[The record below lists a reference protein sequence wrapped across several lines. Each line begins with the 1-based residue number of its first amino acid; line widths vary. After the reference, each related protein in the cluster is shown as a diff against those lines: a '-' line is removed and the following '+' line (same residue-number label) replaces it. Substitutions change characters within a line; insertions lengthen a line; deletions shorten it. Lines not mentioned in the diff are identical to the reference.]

1 MSQDFMNDEYNEE
14 SKIRIMVE
22 NVALMLS
29 RRKMHHNL
37 SFENIKSQFLENIN
51 GYSTSYSDDV
61 NTIEVYLTFCK
72 ITKIDKSDEDKYFT
86 SDMNK
91 YKILIAEM
99 ASPKVINMFDIA
111 DNSELV
117 FIKEVMS
124 DRADHASNP
133 SVILLTEEQQA
144 QVMIEYNIEPGQL
157 PEIKFGTCA
166 LARYY
171 QLKRG
176 EIVEINSPSE
186 AGYSIRYRI
195 CK

>member
-29 RRKMHHNL
+29 RRKMYSEL
-37 SFENIKSQFLENIN
+37 SFEDIRTQFLENIN
-51 GYSTSYSDDV
+51 GYSTSYNDGT
-61 NTIEVYLTFCK
+61 NIIEIYLTFCK
-72 ITKIDKSDEDKYFT
+72 ITKVDKSDEDKYFT
-86 SDMNK
+86 SDTNR

-99 ASPKVINMFDIA
+99 ASPKVINMFDVA
-111 DNSELV
+111 SNSELV
-117 FIKEVMS
+117 FIREVMS
-124 DRADHASNP
+124 DRADHVSNP
-133 SVILLTEEQQA
+133 TLILLTEEQQS
-144 QVMIEYNIEPGQL
+144 QVIKEYNLEPGHL
-157 PEIKFGTCA
+157 PEIKFGTGA